1 MWRLGTLFSETPPSW
16 MDGSDPTRH
25 LTPVTY
31 GARRSRDP
39 SQPVFC
45 FRKLVPFLFEHRSLT
60 PVFCW
65 YVVRADAMMNPR
77 PRPIPRVTDTT
88 HFPFGNLLC
97 MCVTDYVVGVC
108 HIAGCRNSG
117 ERASRAGTD
126 TPTKRASERL
136 IGSEL
141 PNEGRIQTKV
151 SDGGLLVPN

>member
-1 MWRLGTLFSETPPSW
+1 MI
-16 MDGSDPTRH
+16 SDTM
-25 LTPVTY
+25 
-31 GARRSRDP
+31 GNGE
-39 SQPVFC
+39 Q
-45 FRKLVPFLFEHRSLT
+45 
-60 PVFCW
+60 
-65 YVVRADAMMNPR
+65 
-77 PRPIPRVTDTT
+77 
-88 HFPFGNLLC
+88 PFGNLLC

-151 SDGGLLVPN
+151 RMADS